1 MPSNLDVQDFASIV
15 HVTTGEDCC
24 SVGSR
29 IPAVWYHPRG
39 DLHITTG
46 SDGNGNYIQ
55 NFAAPPVAIGQW
67 TKIQISQ
74 ELEDQMYK
82 YKIFIDDE
90 KKLDAVN
97 SQPTEFQNV
106 KVYAADPWWDS
117 QPRSVRNLI
126 ISVKELAK

>member
-15 HVTTGEDCC
+15 HVTTGENCC

-55 NFAAPPVAIGQW
+55 NFDLNKGNGDRYAPNMEVSVIGRYL
-67 TKIQISQ
+67 S
-74 ELEDQMYK
+74 LGPCLY
-82 YKIFIDDE
+82 
-90 KKLDAVN
+90 
-97 SQPTEFQNV
+97 
-106 KVYAADPWWDS
+106 
-117 QPRSVRNLI
+117 
-126 ISVKELAK
+126 